1 MRFDADDTAKAA
13 AALGMPLN
21 FEDAGKAA
29 GELIEVIEK
38 EKRDYLIN
46 KAIKE
51 NDLETL
57 NRLVMEK
64 NKH

>member
-38 EKRDYLIN
+38 EKRDSRHPRIGLSVLY
-46 KAIKE
+46 
-51 NDLETL
+51 
-57 NRLVMEK
+57 
-64 NKH
+64 